1 LRKELP
7 QPGDNAVTPPLPG
20 FTHVGQTGVI
30 YVTQR
35 ATNLGFHYNNKEW
48 ANFGQGAPET
58 GALPNA
64 PDKPSTVHMGPH
76 EYEYAP
82 VTGIVPLRQKIA
94 DLYNKRYH
102 LQKLPF
108 FLFFFFFF
116 FDSQSATEKERSLN
130 IRSKTLRLFL
140 EVLIS
145 LTLSPSLSPYHL
157 LPAFYTYDCE
167 GRAGLMRLAVAIGD
181 VNVGYFLP
189 EYTAY
194 EEMLTVFKHFVPI
207 PTSRGPK
214 EGYKISPK
222 DLERE
227 ILGRGLSV
235 VALSNPCNPTGAVI
249 EGEELKE
256 WVDIARSN
264 KCSLIMDEFYSH
276 YIYTHPEDKHGRTVS
291 CSEYIED
298 VNEDPIIL
306 LDGLTKNWRLPGWRV
321 CWIVAPKKV
330 ISTIQSVGSFLEG
343 GANHPLQVAALPLLE
358 FDYAQ
363 QEARAIQ
370 DSFRA
375 KRDFVVKRLN
385 EIGMRVHDV
394 PQATFYAWADL
405 SGLPAGLDNGL
416 SFFEEALKSKVILVP
431 GIFFDINPGKR
442 RELFSS
448 PYHHFVRVSF
458 GPSMDTLVQGLTAL
472 EFMIKNF
479 KAT

>member
-1 LRKELP
+1 MESLAHQALRKEHPLP
-7 QPGDNAVTPPLPG
+7 GESISPPQPG

-35 ATNLGFHYNNKEW
+35 ANNLGFHYGNKEW

-64 PDKPSTVHMGPH
+64 PDKPTSVNMGPH

-82 VTGIVPLRQKIA
+82 VTGITPLRQKIA
-94 DLYNKRYH
+94 DLYNKRYREG
-102 LQKLPF
+102 KK
-108 FLFFFFFF
+108 
-116 FDSQSATEKERSLN
+116 SQ
-130 IRSKTLRLFL
+130 
-140 EVLIS
+140 
-145 LTLSPSLSPYHL
+145 
-157 LPAFYTYDCE
+157 YTFE
-167 GRAGLMRLAVAIGD
+167 NVAIVPGGRAGLMRLAVAIGD

-214 EGYKISPK
+214 EQYKVTPQ

-249 EGEELKE
+249 EGEELKA
-256 WVDIARSN
+256 WVDIARDT

-276 YIYTHPEDKHGRTVS
+276 YIYSHPEDQHGKTVS
-291 CSEYIED
+291 CAAYIED
-298 VNEDPIIL
+298 VNDDPVML

-321 CWIVAPKKV
+321 CWIVAPKNV
-330 ISTIQSVGSFLEG
+330 IVTIQSVGSFLEG
-343 GANHPLQVAALPLLE
+343 GANHPLQVAAIPLVE
-358 FDYAQ
+358 YEYAQ
-363 QEARAIQ
+363 REAKAIQ

-385 EIGMRVHDV
+385 EIGMKVHH
-394 PQATFYAWADL
+394 PPNATFYAWADL
-405 SGLPAGLDNGL
+405 SELPPGLDNGL
-416 SFFEEALKSKVILVP
+416 AFFEEALKAKVILVP

-458 GPSMDTLVQGLTAL
+458 GPSMDTLVQGLQAL

-479 KAT
+479 KTI